1 MEILSRL
8 VSKQVYLFRSLAIL
22 LLLFRMTPYEIYLKF
37 RYGNTQSCG
46 WDSWSVLFWQNHSLL
61 VFCFRCVFF
70 HSAHYQISLSFH
82 PHMAITLQLVSSY
95 WVQIFAY
102 NISELVTQ
110 NNFFID
116 VTKLS
121 CIKSSCRHSS
131 LSDLVSIKLVLT

>member
-1 MEILSRL
+1 MKCALLTKPQSFGVL
-8 VSKQVYLFRSLAIL
+8 LQV
-22 LLLFRMTPYEIYLKF
+22 
-37 RYGNTQSCG
+37 C
-46 WDSWSVLFWQNHSLL
+46 
-61 VFCFRCVFF
+61 FF

-110 NNFFID
+110 KNFFID